1 MSSFPSWWRL
11 RWRRPGH
18 TCFVGWTAGKLQHC
32 HNFTH
37 ARPPPDLSGDP
48 PKKTNKCSLTLL
60 KGKRVH
66 PAIAGIGSSSYSCC
80 FFSRVSTSLKKSV
93 CKSFLSAL
101 AGKISNTR
109 SDFRHLEG
117 PSQIEATR
125 ILLTQIPRYQIMGL
139 NRSDHRYTCRDPK
152 INNSLTGSQFSMVCH
167 QRSPSSQARTWQ
179 KRASKSER
187 FSSLISFQNWGACF
201 FCEHDPKNYSIMFY
215 LAIKVWAQKNF
226 KLQLLPPQPASA
238 GMPSSLPYH
247 QLASSGRT
255 VSFGATTNH
264 ATICYLPHISRH
276 QLLQNAVEV
285 VVFVRSQ
292 CIGTHVHYSTGNPI
306 NVVDTAE
313 DQRTL
318 WSISKAGP

>member
-1 MSSFPSWWRL
+1 MLLLLESFP
-11 RWRRPGH
+11 
-18 TCFVGWTAGKLQHC
+18 
-32 HNFTH
+32 
-37 ARPPPDLSGDP
+37 
-48 PKKTNKCSLTLL
+48 
-60 KGKRVH
+60 
-66 PAIAGIGSSSYSCC
+66 
-80 FFSRVSTSLKKSV
+80 TSLKKSV

-201 FCEHDPKNYSIMFY
+201 FCEHDRKNYSIMFY

-306 NVVDTAE
+306 NLVDTAE